1 MVLSA
6 KQLGIKEN
14 LIPAFCCKCGNR
26 IGWTDEG
33 IEDAPISTYCEDCA
47 KEE

>member
-6 KQLGIKEN
+6 DSLGIKEG
-14 LIPAFCCKCGNR
+14 LIPAFCCGNR

-33 IEDAPISTYCEDCA
+33 IENAPTSTYCEDCS
-47 KEE
+47 KE